1 MRDRAHFLMCRPDH
15 YSIEYIINPWMEGN
29 VHRAS
34 QRRAAAQWQ
43 RLYDFLEERAEIEL
57 IEPQPDLPD
66 MVFTANGALV
76 AGNRVL
82 PGRFYHAQRRREEE
96 HFKHWFRSRG
106 FDITS
111 FPEDVPF
118 EGAGDAFLDADR
130 KCLWAAYGERTDLAA
145 HPLLAGALDIE
156 VVSLRLTDSRFY
168 HLDTCF
174 CLPGNGY
181 LLYYP
186 EAFDRDSRQRIEE
199 RVPEENRIA
208 VSEEDALAFAC
219 NAVAIGRDLVL
230 NHAGKS
236 LRMRLEECGFG
247 AVEIELDEFIK
258 AGGAARCLV
267 LDLGAKV
274 PSGTS
279 VADSVVTRE
288 MSMEGHLID
297 SGLLDRALE
306 ICVEGGGTFRIDRF
320 DLGRRR
326 QTPSSAMMRI
336 SAPSDGQLE
345 RIAMHLLELG
355 ATVAEPDPG
364 EARME
369 TVVQR
374 GVAPE
379 GFYAT
384 TIFPTEVRCDG
395 TWIKVDRQRMDA
407 VIVVDADSQ
416 SARCELPRNLI
427 PGDTVVVGSRGIRTL
442 RSSAEE
448 ERRERLGF
456 AFMESEVSS
465 ERRVDIVVERVAWE
479 MNRVKE
485 RGGKIVVVP
494 GPVVIHTGAG
504 DPLAWLIRN
513 GYVQALLGGN
523 AVAVHDIEQAL
534 LGTSLGINLERGA
547 PVRGG
552 HRHHLAAINE
562 IRRCGGIRRAVE
574 QGVLKRGVMFECVRC
589 NVPFCLAGSI
599 RDDGPLPDTRMDL
612 LEAQAEYARLLEG
625 AEMIL
630 MFSSMLHSIGVGNM
644 TPAGVRIV
652 CVDINPAVVTKLA
665 DRGSVESKGIV
676 TDVGLFLRLLAGR
689 LQKQNESQLVS

>member
-1 MRDRAHFLMCRPDH
+1 MCCPD
-15 YSIEYIINPWMEGN
+15 YYTVEYVINPWMEGN
-29 VHRAS
+29 VHRVA
-34 QRRAAAQWQ
+34 QWKAAAQWE
-43 RLYDFLEERAEIEL
+43 RLYAFLEERADIEL
-57 IEPQPDLPD
+57 IEPQPGLPD
-66 MVFTANGALV
+66 MVFTANGAFI

-82 PGRFYHAQRRREEE
+82 PGRFYHGQRRREEE
-96 HFKHWFRSRG
+96 HFKNWFGSRNYE
-106 FDITS
+106 IVS

-118 EGAGDAFLDADR
+118 EGAGDAFLDDER

-145 HPLLAGALDIE
+145 HPLLAAAMDIE
-156 VVSLRLTDSRFY
+156 VVSLRLTDPRFY

-174 CLPGNGY
+174 CLPGKGY
-181 LLYYP
+181 LIYYP
-186 EAFDRDSRQRIEE
+186 EAFDRESRHRIEQ
-199 RVPEENRIA
+199 RVPEALRIA

-219 NAVAIGRDLVL
+219 NAVVL
-230 NHAGKS
+230 ENQLIVNQAS
-236 LRMRLEECGFG
+236 EPLRMRLEECGFDT
-247 AVEIELDEFIK
+247 VEIELTEFIK
-258 AGGAARCLV
+258 SGGGAKCLI
-267 LDLGAKV
+267 LDLDAKL
-274 PSGTS
+274 PRDTS

-326 QTPSSAMMRI
+326 QTTSSATMRI
-336 SAPSDGQLE
+336 AAPSEAQLE

-364 EARME
+364 EAQLEM
-369 TVVQR
+369 VVQS

-384 TIFPTEVRCDG
+384 TIFPTEVRHG
-395 TWIKVDRQRMDA
+395 GAWIHVGRQRMDA
-407 VIVVDADSQ
+407 VIVVDTNSGAAS
-416 SARCELPRNLI
+416 CVLPRNLS
-427 PGDTVVVGSRGIRTL
+427 PGDTVVVGSRGIRAL
-442 RSSAEE
+442 RASTEKA
-448 ERRERLGF
+448 RRERLGF

-465 ERRVDIVVERVAWE
+465 ERRVDIVVDRVAWE
-479 MNRVKE
+479 MRRVKE

-504 DPLAWLIRN
+504 VHLAWLISH
-513 GYVQALLGGN
+513 GYVHALLGGN
-523 AVAVHDIEQAL
+523 AIAVHDIEQAM
-534 LGTSLGINLERGA
+534 LGTSLGISLERGA

-562 IRRCGGIRRAVE
+562 IRRCGGIRAAVE

-589 NVPFCLAGSI
+589 NVPFSLAGSI

-612 LEAQAEYARLLEG
+612 LEAQAEYASLLEG

-676 TDVGLFLRLLAGR
+676 TDVGLFLRLLADK
-689 LQKQNESQLVS
+689 LQEGEVPQGVS

>member
-1 MRDRAHFLMCRPDH
+1 MCRPEY
-15 YSIEYIINPWMEGN
+15 YSVEYVINPWMEGN

-34 QRRAAAQWQ
+34 PRRAAAQWE
-43 RLYDFLEERAEIEL
+43 RLYAFLEERADIEL
-57 IEPQPDLPD
+57 IEPQPGLPD
-66 MVFTANGALV
+66 MVFTANAALV
-76 AGNRVL
+76 AGSRVL
-82 PGRFYHAQRRREEE
+82 PARFYHGQRRKEEE
-96 HFKHWFRSRG
+96 HFKHWFRSRS
-106 FDITS
+106 FEITS

-118 EGAGDAFLDADR
+118 EGAGDAFLDAGR

-145 HPLLAGALDIE
+145 HPLLAAALDIE

-174 CLPGNGY
+174 CLPGDGL
-181 LLYYP
+181 LLYFP
-186 EAFDRDSRQRIEE
+186 EAFDRDSRKRIEE
-199 RVPEENRIA
+199 RVPEDYRIT

-219 NAVAIGRDLVL
+219 NAVVLGRELVL
-230 NHAGKS
+230 NRASES
-236 LRMRLEECGFG
+236 LRLRLEECGFSI
-247 AVEIELDEFIK
+247 VEIELTEFIK
-258 AGGAARCLV
+258 AGGAAKCLV
-267 LDLGAKV
+267 LDLAAQM
-274 PSGTS
+274 PPGTS

-288 MSMEGHLID
+288 MGMEGHLID

-336 SAPSDGQLE
+336 SAPSEVQLE

-364 EARME
+364 EAHLE
-369 TVVQR
+369 TVVQH

-395 TWIKVDRQRMDA
+395 AWIQVDRQRMDA
-407 VIVVDADSQ
+407 VIMVDADRR
-416 SARCELPRNLI
+416 SARCELPRNLA
-427 PGDTVVVGSRGIRTL
+427 PGDSVVVGSRGIRTL
-442 RSSAEE
+442 RGSAEE
-448 ERRERLGF
+448 ARREGLGF

-479 MNRVKE
+479 MNRAKE

-504 DPLAWLIRN
+504 AHLAWLIRN

-552 HRHHLAAINE
+552 HRNHLAAINE
-562 IRRCGGIRRAVE
+562 IRRCGGIRSAVE
-574 QGVLKRGVMFECVRC
+574 QQVLTRGVMFECVRC
-589 NVPFCLAGSI
+589 NVPFSLAGSI
-599 RDDGPLPDTRMDL
+599 RDDGPLPDTQMNL

-630 MFSSMLHSIGVGNM
+630 MFSTMLHSIGVGNM

-676 TDVGLFLRLLAGR
+676 TDVGLFLRLLAGK
-689 LQKQNESQLVS
+689 LQEQEDSQLVS